1 MPEPDA
7 VKIARP
13 VLRRERAG
21 NRSFLFD
28 NALPYMGRN
37 SAKSNNGAEG
47 RGDDKKQMATGNKL
61 YRGSI
66 FAST

>member
-28 NALPYMGRN
+28 FAPQETGRN
-37 SAKSNNGAEG
+37 SAKSNNGTEG
-47 RGDDKKQMATGNKL
+47 IGRVKSK
-61 YRGSI
+61 
-66 FAST
+66 